1 MLLQIAD
8 LLDQETISRLR
19 EWLAGA
25 TFEDGRATAGS
36 EARQVKHNEQ
46 VDEDD
51 ANLRAMQ
58 KLVTRR
64 LWKHPLFAMAA
75 QPKVIRP
82 PLFSRYVPGMAYGSH
97 VDNALMGRV
106 RCDLSLTLFLSDPAD
121 YDGGA
126 LVIESASGEQDVKLA
141 AGSGVLY
148 PSTALHRVAPVER
161 GQRLAAVTWVR
172 SLVRDAARREILFD
186 LETAWHGLSQRH
198 GKLPELDLLSK
209 TSANLLRMWAED

>member
-8 LLDQETISRLR
+8 LLDQETVSRLR
-19 EWLAGA
+19 AWLADA
-25 TFEDGRATAGS
+25 IFEDGRATAGS
-36 EARQVKHNEQ
+36 EASQVKHNEQ

-97 VDNALMGRV
+97 VDNALMGGV
-106 RCDLSLTLFLSDPAD
+106 RCDLSLTLFLSEPTD

-126 LVIESASGEQDVKLA
+126 LVIESASGEQDVKLP

-148 PSTALHRVAPVER
+148 PTTALHRVAPVER

-186 LETAWHGLSQRH
+186 LETAWHGLSQRL
-198 GKLPELDLLSK
+198 GKVPELDLLSK
-209 TSANLLRMWAED
+209 TSTNLLRMWAED